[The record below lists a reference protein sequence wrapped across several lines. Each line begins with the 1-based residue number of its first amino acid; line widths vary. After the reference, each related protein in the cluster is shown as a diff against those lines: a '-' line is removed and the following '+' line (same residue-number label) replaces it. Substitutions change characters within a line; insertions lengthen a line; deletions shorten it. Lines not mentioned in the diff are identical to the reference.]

1 MKPRS
6 KPSGPPTKYKPDFV
20 DRARVMAEAG
30 AVDEEI
36 AGLLGI
42 SLRTL
47 YYWKA
52 QHAEFSAALQR
63 GKDIADDMVEAALF
77 RRATGYSFDAI
88 KIVTV
93 PQGANQGSKVEEVP
107 YVEHIPPDT
116 AAAVFWLKNR
126 RPKKWRE
133 KVDMEHSGTLT
144 LAEMVTAAR
153 KLPVTP

>member
-6 KPSGPPTKYKPDFV
+6 KPGGPPTKYRPDFV
-20 DRARVMAEAG
+20 GRARTMAEAG

-52 QHAEFSAALQR
+52 QHVDFADALQR
-63 GKDIADDMVEAALF
+63 GKDVADDMVEAALF
-77 RRATGYSFDAI
+77 RRATGYSHDAV
-88 KIVTV
+88 KIITV

-107 YVEHIPPDT
+107 YVEHVPPDT
-116 AAAVFWLKNR
+116 AAATFWLKNR

-133 KVDMEHSGTLT
+133 KVDLEHSGTLT

-153 KLPVTP
+153 KLPVT